1 MDILITILISLI
13 VANLVVD
20 LVWILYLN
28 HKINKMKDD
37 LNISLFMR

>member
-1 MDILITILISLI
+1 MDILITILICCI

-28 HKINKMKDD
+28 HKINKIQDN
-37 LNISLFMR
+37 LNISLFML

>member
-13 VANLVVD
+13 VANLVAD

-28 HKINKMKDD
+28 HKINKVKDD
-37 LNISLFMR
+37 LNISLFML